1 MPQLDISNFSSQIF
15 WLIICFTIL
24 YFYLSKIII
33 PRIDNIISTRKNIIE
48 EDVNQSHILQ
58 QKIDKLQ
65 QESNN
70 IRNESSIEY
79 KNTIDQAHKKALN
92 SRNFAILKLK
102 ERIESIS
109 INSKNEI
116 IKFITH
122 CEQEKEK
129 LVKEFIIII
138 KSKLFKS

>member
-102 ERIESIS
+102 ERIESMS

>member
-33 PRIDNIISTRKNIIE
+33 PRIDNIISSRKNIIE
-48 EDVNQSHILQ
+48 EDVNKTYILQ

-65 QESNN
+65 QESVN
-70 IRNESSIEY
+70 IRNESSVEY

-102 ERIESIS
+102 ERIESMS